1 MSDFK
6 TTKIYPTLEDRE
18 LGEPNLDEDGEAVI
32 WTRRLPFMAQQVV
45 DLGFELPNPYG
56 VGLVTAGIRQEL
68 ALEKLAIGINGPP
81 DTEID
86 FVQFDS
92 PRVENQA
99 VQLKLDAWVLPFLSV
114 FATVGVFS
122 GDATIP
128 LKFEGSD
135 LFPELCA
142 ITPNAPACVRTY
154 SGVAT
159 PSYEGTNISV
169 GFSAAMGWDK
179 YFVALPVAYAWT
191 EVDFLN
197 ETVTALNITPRIGIV
212 GDLGEQGTLSA
223 SRRAGRRSDRV
234 EFHHQTAKQGS
245 MELLDWL
252 QLGAKQTLELH
263 GRGRLRR
270 ITRERYLWCQLPFL
284 NRLVFH
290 AKSR

>member
-1 MSDFK
+1 MALTILLGTLPANAENAQQVDLQTKIEEAAATAISNCATEIESFCEDVSPGEGRILSCLHEKWRRPDVMSDFK

-32 WTRRLPFMAQQVV
+32 WTRKLPFMAQRVV

-56 VGLVTAGIRQEL
+56 VGLVAAGIRQEL
-68 ALEKLAIGINGPP
+68 VLEKLAIGINGPP

-135 LFPELCA
+135 LFPELCV

-159 PSYEGTNISV
+159 VP
-169 GFSAAMGWDK
+169 
-179 YFVALPVAYAWT
+179 
-191 EVDFLN
+191 
-197 ETVTALNITPRIGIV
+197 
-212 GDLGEQGTLSA
+212 
-223 SRRAGRRSDRV
+223 
-234 EFHHQTAKQGS
+234 
-245 MELLDWL
+245 
-252 QLGAKQTLELH
+252 
-263 GRGRLRR
+263 
-270 ITRERYLWCQLPFL
+270 
-284 NRLVFH
+284 
-290 AKSR
+290 